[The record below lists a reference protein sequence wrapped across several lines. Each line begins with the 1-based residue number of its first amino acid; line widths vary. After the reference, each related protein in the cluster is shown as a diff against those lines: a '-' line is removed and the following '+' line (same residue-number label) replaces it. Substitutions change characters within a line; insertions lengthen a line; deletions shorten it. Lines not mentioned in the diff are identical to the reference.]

1 MRRFLPYLGVIP
13 AIVAGGLWWSAES
26 ARRAAADR
34 VVALENEL
42 RQRTA
47 SSSAPASVETPH
59 ETEPSDANPRVVRIP
74 TGADPTQYLKTIDD
88 LREQMQEQARELS
101 ASKDAAA
108 RAAAAAETET
118 AERKKLAAQ
127 IEDLREDIQAAR
139 RLTDAVQA
147 ELKVKSDRLIK
158 AETAER
164 LLQDRATKAEAA
176 ANRVAGASREMED
189 LNRRREA
196 YLTTLLRRY
205 REVGDLYRNFTL
217 NAQTAEAPGNALQ
230 AGDLSRIQNAIQQAE
245 DDLRQLQALNARMA
259 QLARAK

>member
-13 AIVAGGLWWSAES
+13 AVVAGGMWWTAES

-34 VVALENEL
+34 IVVLENEL
-42 RQRTA
+42 RQRG
-47 SSSAPASVETPH
+47 APAAAPVPA
-59 ETEPSDANPRVVRIP
+59 DAPPQAESAESNPRVVRVP
-74 TGADPTQYLKTIDD
+74 TGADPTQYLRTIDD

-101 ASKDAAA
+101 ASKDAVA
-108 RAAAAAETET
+108 RANAAAESEA

-127 IEDLREDIQAAR
+127 IDDLREDIQAAR
-139 RLTDAVQA
+139 RLSDAIQA
-147 ELKVKSDRLIK
+147 ELKVKSDRLVK

-196 YLTTLLRRY
+196 YLSNLLRRY

-217 NAQTAEAPGNALQ
+217 NAQTAEAPGTALQ

>member
-1 MRRFLPYLGVIP
+1 MRRFLPYLGLIP
-13 AIVAGGLWWSAES
+13 AIVAGGMWWSAES

-34 VVALENEL
+34 VTSLENEL
-42 RQRTA
+42 RQRSA
-47 SSSAPASVETPH
+47 SPASPAPAESAPHPES
-59 ETEPSDANPRVVRIP
+59 SGANPRVVRVP
-74 TGADPTQYLKTIDD
+74 TGTDPTQYLRTIDD

-108 RAAAAAETET
+108 RAAAAAEAEA
-118 AERKKLAAQ
+118 AERRKLAAQ
-127 IEDLREDIQAAR
+127 IDDLREDIQAAR

-158 AETAER
+158 SETSER

-176 ANRVAGASREMED
+176 ASRVAGATREMED

-196 YLTTLLRRY
+196 YLTTLMRRY

-217 NAQTAEAPGNALQ
+217 NAQTAETPGNALQ

-245 DDLRQLQALNARMA
+245 DDLRQLQALNARVA